1 MENNEDKYIEEIRDM
16 LKEKIGYKKPPKSG
30 QFKKGQSG
38 NPAGRK
44 KKVVPKSFYDVL
56 VLYANEMK
64 TVKNE
69 NGVPQR
75 QSMYEILARKLLQD
89 AVQKES
95 FSRKFILENFFK
107 VDMQVLS
114 KSIIDNLINTQEETV
129 NREKLQSYLLQKL
142 EAVLKKEQKEQEEK
156 EKNNDNS

>member
-1 MENNEDKYIEEIRDM
+1 
-16 LKEKIGYKKPPKSG
+16 
-30 QFKKGQSG
+30 
-38 NPAGRK
+38 
-44 KKVVPKSFYDVL
+44 
-56 VLYANEMK
+56 MK

-156 EKNNDNS
+156 NNDNS

>member
-1 MENNEDKYIEEIRDM
+1 MKPKDE
-16 LKEKIGYKKPPKSG
+16 KEYEVGYKKPPKNH

-38 NPAGRK
+38 NPKGRK
-44 KKVVPKSFYDVL
+44 KKVVPKSFYDAL

>member
-1 MENNEDKYIEEIRDM
+1 
-16 LKEKIGYKKPPKSG
+16 
-30 QFKKGQSG
+30 
-38 NPAGRK
+38 
-44 KKVVPKSFYDVL
+44 
-56 VLYANEMK
+56 MK